1 MTTQIAYAKWR
12 DLFYEEKPFLL
23 LYDIPDDYD
32 DKRTTNI
39 IFEKIEKQ
47 VRDIRESKRKFT
59 LDQNGFKIAN
69 HQTTVKAF
77 KDRKIVDE
85 TYLPEIEQL
94 LREEVEGV
102 DQVFFF
108 DWRVSIGGRPASLKL
123 RLRIEQQVRESKDT
137 SGDKLI
143 SSNENGANSVSAENS
158 GTADDEV
165 FDLND
170 YTHILL
176 PAAYCHI
183 GQSP

>member
-1 MTTQIAYAKWR
+1 MSGGTVTTQIAYAKWR
-12 DLFYEEKPFLL
+12 DLFHEEKPFLL

-123 RLRIEQQVRESKDT
+123 RLRIEQ
-137 SGDKLI
+137 
-143 SSNENGANSVSAENS
+143 
-158 GTADDEV
+158 
-165 FDLND
+165 
-170 YTHILL
+170 
-176 PAAYCHI
+176 
-183 GQSP
+183 